1 MASMNIRL
9 MTYFTIVSIIGT
21 LGNGVILWA
30 YGNRWNSS
38 KSTSVIFI
46 LILACVDLWTCLIVV
61 PTIAI
66 MEYRDFDAPTIICRF
81 YSFSKNL
88 IIISS
93 FIMSFIALDRLLNIA
108 LPHYKLLNPRR
119 VKVSDQHTFVHTFSG
134 RIQCQISLS
143 WFSKLFA
150 KISALKFVIHC
161 DFPMPV

>member
-1 MASMNIRL
+1 MTSLTNISL
-9 MTYFTIVSIIGT
+9 MIYLIIVAIIGT
-21 LGNGVILWA
+21 LGNGVILLA

-66 MEYRDFDAPTIICRF
+66 MEYREFDVPTPICRF

-93 FIMSFIALDRLLNIA
+93 FIMSFIALDRFLNIA
-108 LPHYKLLNPRR
+108 LPHYRLLNPRR
-119 VKVSDQHTFVHTFSG
+119 VKVSRDTILYYYH
-134 RIQCQISLS
+134 
-143 WFSKLFA
+143 
-150 KISALKFVIHC
+150 
-161 DFPMPV
+161 

>member
-1 MASMNIRL
+1 MSTLINISL
-9 MTYFTIVSIIGT
+9 MTYLIFVSIIGT
-21 LGNGVILWA
+21 LGNGVILLA

-66 MEYRDFDAPTIICRF
+66 MEYREFDVPTPICRF

-93 FIMSFIALDRLLNIA
+93 FIMSFIAFDRFLNIA
-108 LPHYKLLNPRR
+108 LPHHRLLNPRR
-119 VKVSDQHTFVHTFSG
+119 VKVSNYIFYLEP
-134 RIQCQISLS
+134 C
-143 WFSKLFA
+143 
-150 KISALKFVIHC
+150 
-161 DFPMPV
+161 